1 MDRILLLIYE
11 RLLKQFGPQNWWPA
25 KTQFEVIIGAI
36 LTQNTAW
43 QNVEK
48 AICNLDRKKLLS
60 LHKSKE
66 VDIEKLAELIRP
78 SGYYNVKAKRVKN
91 FIDFLFKEFEGDISK
106 MFKQDSNILRNQL
119 LQINGI
125 GPETADSILLYGGD
139 VPVFVVD
146 AYTKRVFSRHGFF
159 TEDVDYYYIQQFF
172 MKNLPQEA
180 KLFNEYHALIVKL
193 AKDYCK
199 RKPICYGCPLKE
211 LDEQLDL
218 REVKNEEKDF
228 GG

>member
-11 RLLKQFGPQNWWPA
+11 RLLKQFGTQNWWPA

-48 AICNLDRKKLLS
+48 AICNLDRKGLLS
-60 LHKSKE
+60 LNKSKE
-66 VDIEKLAELIRP
+66 VDIEELAELIRP

-106 MFKQDSNILRNQL
+106 MFEQDANILRNQL

-159 TEDVDYYYIQQFF
+159 TEDVDYHYIQQFF

-193 AKDYCK
+193 AKDYCQ
-199 RKPICYGCPLKE
+199 RKPICYGCPLKG
-211 LDEQLDL
+211 LD
-218 REVKNEEKDF
+218 
-228 GG
+228 GS